1 VPSGWGHQVD
11 ATAFPQ
17 RLIHVLQA
25 VRSRPPLPEIA
36 EALARSAHDLVPAD
50 LVSATILP
58 GGDWAGAVTAVVA
71 DEGASQW
78 RDAAAAPSRDGPGG
92 IAAAAS
98 GPIRLAGEHLD
109 ALLVAHGLGDAAS
122 QEPPLRGWLAV
133 PILDVDGARLGVVQ
147 LTGRRDGAFTAAD
160 ELAVVSIARVAATAV
175 VTAVLVEGA
184 GRAAARLRDA
194 LGTSDVLA
202 AAMFRSLDGVSVFEP
217 ILDEGG
223 AVVDLR
229 YVFVNEHG
237 ERLLGQQ
244 GLLGRTISDAIPLS
258 VESGLVDRFIA
269 LFEAGEPAEYEDQ
282 YTVGTDSVWY
292 RATVVP
298 VAGRLVVL
306 FRDISEAHA
315 LQEQLLQAQKMEVV
329 GRLAGGVAHDFNN
342 LLTVVLGHAEL
353 ARMELE
359 AGEDPSPHVDDIL
372 AAAQRG
378 ADLTRRLLAFSRRQ
392 VLRPEVVVLGDVV
405 EQTAPVLQ
413 RLAGADVRI
422 VLRADRSRVRVLVDP
437 GQLEQVLLN
446 LVVNACDA
454 MPGGGT
460 LTVETLDE
468 DVEAAGKPH
477 DDGPRRTGPHA
488 VLCVS
493 DTGVGIDDAILP
505 RVFEPFYTTKGPG
518 ESAGLGLS
526 TVYGIVRQHGGH
538 VELRTTVGVGTTVI
552 VRLPAL
558 DESTPEGAAPRP
570 GGGGAT

>member
-1 VPSGWGHQVD
+1 VPFGSGEQVD

-17 RLIHVLQA
+17 RLIHVVQA
-25 VRSRPPLPEIA
+25 VQARPPLREIA
-36 EALARSAHDLVPAD
+36 EALAIAAHAIVPSELVI
-50 LVSATILP
+50 ATVLP
-58 GGDWAGAVTAVVA
+58 GGHWADAITAVRA
-71 DEGASQW
+71 DDSYARW
-78 RDAAAAPSRDGPGG
+78 RDVAATPSPAGVAGLAVSGPG
-92 IAAAAS
+92 
-98 GPIRLAGEHLD
+98 PVRLTGDLLD
-109 ALLVAHGLGDAAS
+109 DLLAAHGLAPAAA

-133 PILDVDGARLGVVQ
+133 PIRDVDGGALGVVQ
-147 LTGRRDGAFTAAD
+147 LTARRDGPFTALDARLIAALVG
-160 ELAVVSIARVAATAV
+160 LAAPAV
-175 VTAVLVEGA
+175 VTASMVEGA
-184 GRAAARLRDA
+184 AHAAARLRDA
-194 LGTSDVLA
+194 LDTSDVLA
-202 AAMFRSLDGVSVFEP
+202 AAMVRSLDGVSVFDP
-217 ILDEGG
+217 VYDDAGVAI
-223 AVVDLR
+223 DLR
-229 YVFVNEHG
+229 YAFVNEHG
-237 ERLLGQQ
+237 ERLLGQT
-244 GLLGRTISDAIPLS
+244 GLSGRRLSEAIPRI
-258 VESGLVDRFIA
+258 VESGLLARFLA
-269 LFEAGEPAEYEDQ
+269 LLEGGEPAEFEDQ
-282 YTVGTDSVWY
+282 YEVAGQTMWY
-292 RATVVP
+292 RATVMP
-298 VAGRLVVL
+298 VAGRLVVV
-306 FRDISEAHA
+306 FRDIGEARA

-353 ARMELE
+353 ARMEIE
-359 AGEDPSPHVDDIL
+359 AGDDPSPHVEHIL

-405 EQTAPVLQ
+405 QSTAPVLR
-413 RLAGADVRI
+413 RLAGADVHL

-460 LTVETLDE
+460 LTIETLDE
-468 DVEAAGKPH
+468 HVEATG
-477 DDGPRRTGPHA
+477 DDHADGQPRTGPHA

-493 DTGVGIDDAILP
+493 DTGMGIDEAILP

-558 DESTPEGAAPRP
+558 DESAPAGLPPRRQAD
-570 GGGGAT
+570 GC

>member
-1 VPSGWGHQVD
+1 VD

-17 RLIHVLQA
+17 RLIHVMQA
-25 VRSRPPLPEIA
+25 VQVRPPLREIA
-36 EALARSAHDLVPAD
+36 EGLAHAVHALVPAD
-50 LVSATILP
+50 LVTVTIVP
-58 GGDWAGAVTAVVA
+58 GGDWAEAVTAVRSG
-71 DEGASQW
+71 DGSGATP
-78 RDAAAAPSRDGPGG
+78 DGAATPSAAGPAG
-92 IAAAAS
+92 IAAAA
-98 GPIRLAGEHLD
+98 GPIRLDGEPLD
-109 ALLVAHGLGDAAS
+109 ALLAAHGLGEAS
-122 QEPPLRGWLAV
+122 AQVPPLRGWLAV
-133 PILDVDGARLGVVQ
+133 PIVDVDGARFGVVQ
-147 LTGRRDGAFTAAD
+147 VTGRHDGPFTPAD
-160 ELAVVSIARVAATAV
+160 ERAVVAMGRLAAAAVATAV
-175 VTAVLVEGA
+175 LAEGA

-194 LGTSDVLA
+194 LSTSDVLA
-202 AAMFRSLDGVSVFEP
+202 AAMFRSLDGVSVFDP
-217 ILDEGG
+217 IVDEHGV
-223 AVVDLR
+223 VVDLR
-229 YVFVNEHG
+229 YAFVNEHG
-237 ERLLGQQ
+237 ERMLGQ
-244 GLLGRTISDAIPLS
+244 GGMLGRSISEAIPLS
-258 VESGLVDRFIA
+258 VESGLVARFIA
-269 LFEAGEPAEYEDQ
+269 MLEAGDPAEFEDQ
-282 YTVGTDSVWY
+282 YTVRGETVWY

-306 FRDISEAHA
+306 FRDLSESRA

-353 ARMELE
+353 ARMDMDG
-359 AGEDPSPHVDDIL
+359 GEDPSPHIDDIL

-378 ADLTRRLLAFSRRQ
+378 AELTRRLLAFSRRQ

-405 EQTAPVLQ
+405 EQAAPVLR
-413 RLAGADVRI
+413 RLGGPDVRL

-437 GQLEQVLLN
+437 VQLEQVLLN

-468 DVEAAGKPH
+468 DVEATGDAH
-477 DDGPRRTGPHA
+477 ADGEPRTGPHA

-493 DTGVGIDDAILP
+493 DTGVGIDDAVLP

-552 VRLPAL
+552 VRLPAV
-558 DESTPEGAAPRP
+558 DEAAPPAPAAASR
-570 GGGGAT
+570 GGRHR